1 MTEDSNESQDKATRT
16 WYPYVTKVQFDK
28 FMSRL
33 ERTIPEQID
42 RDYMRAII
50 RTPSM
55 IHRFL
60 RGIEAMNL
68 IDRDQQPTDLLQRLV
83 CEESREQALVEI
95 LQDLYPELLEQW
107 NEGNDKVSDNDI
119 VSFFTER
126 TGMGRD
132 SANKMKMFFKYL
144 ITESNYGSQNGG
156 GESTAADSP
165 PPEPARASSQPEP
178 ARASSEPEP
187 ARASSEPEPARAS
200 SEPTRDG
207 RRKRGQ
213 PQPDRSSAGSDR
225 SSAGSD
231 RSSAGSDRSSAGN
244 DRSSE
249 KTHDRGS
256 FSRALSESQTAYL
269 EAVQKMVRINVDGDW
284 DEEMMRV
291 AFDRLER
298 LLDRIRRA

>member
-1 MTEDSNESQDKATRT
+1 MTEDSGEGQDKASRT

-28 FMSRL
+28 FLSRL
-33 ERTIPEQID
+33 ERNIPEQID

-83 CEESREQALVEI
+83 DQESRKQALVEI

-107 NEGNDKVSDNDI
+107 NEGNGKVSDNNI

-144 ITESNYGSQNGG
+144 IAESNYGSQNGG
-156 GESTAADSP
+156 GDSETVDSP
-165 PPEPARASSQPEP
+165 PPEPARASSEQNRGE
-178 ARASSEPEP
+178 
-187 ARASSEPEPARAS
+187 
-200 SEPTRDG
+200 G

-213 PQPDRSSAGSDR
+213 QPQPERSG
-225 SSAGSD
+225 
-231 RSSAGSDRSSAGN
+231 GN
-244 DRSSE
+244 DRSA
-249 KTHDRGS
+249 DRGQDRS
-256 FSRALSESQTAYL
+256 PIARVLTESQKAYL
-269 EAVQKMVRINVDGDW
+269 EAVQKIVSINMDGDW

-298 LLDRIRRA
+298 LLDRIRRV

>member
-1 MTEDSNESQDKATRT
+1 MTEDSGEVQDKASRT

-28 FMSRL
+28 FLSRL

-68 IDRDQQPTDLLQRLV
+68 IDRDQQPTDRLRRLV
-83 CEESREQALVEI
+83 DQQSRNEAMVEV
-95 LQDLYPELLEQW
+95 LQDLYPDLLGQW
-107 NEGNDKVSDNDI
+107 NEGNGQLSDNDI

-144 ITESNYGSQNGG
+144 ITESGYGSQD
-156 GESTAADSP
+156 EAADSP
-165 PPEPARASSQPEP
+165 AADSPAAGSPAAGSPAAGSPAAGSPAAGSPAADSPSPEPARASGPN
-178 ARASSEPEP
+178 RG
-187 ARASSEPEPARAS
+187 
-200 SEPTRDG
+200 DG
-207 RRKRGQ
+207 RHKRGQ
-213 PQPDRSSAGSDR
+213 QQPGQQQPEQRHG
-225 SSAGSD
+225 
-231 RSSAGSDRSSAGN
+231 GN
-244 DRSSE
+244 ERGA
-249 KTHDRGS
+249 DRGGQDRAS
-256 FSRALSESQTAYL
+256 FGRALTESQMAYL
-269 EAVQKMVRINVDGDW
+269 EAVQKIVRINVDGDW

>member
-1 MTEDSNESQDKATRT
+1 MTEDNVGGQDKANRT

-28 FMSRL
+28 FLSRL
-33 ERTIPEQID
+33 ERNVPEQID

-68 IDRDQQPTDLLQRLV
+68 IDGDQQPTDLLQRLV
-83 CEESREQALVEI
+83 DQESREQALVEI

-107 NEGNDKVSDNDI
+107 NEGNGKISDNSI

-156 GESTAADSP
+156 ADPVAAEPPPPEPP
-165 PPEPARASSQPEP
+165 PPEPARASSEP
-178 ARASSEPEP
+178 P
-187 ARASSEPEPARAS
+187 
-200 SEPTRDG
+200 RDS

-213 PQPDRSSAGSDR
+213 PQPQPDRPPG
-225 SSAGSD
+225 
-231 RSSAGSDRSSAGN
+231 GN
-244 DRSSE
+244 DRSAE
-249 KTHDRGS
+249 RGQDRGS
-256 FSRALSESQTAYL
+256 FSRVLSESQKSYL
-269 EAVQKMVRINVDGDW
+269 EAVQKIVRINVDGDW

>member
-1 MTEDSNESQDKATRT
+1 MTEDTNEGQEKASRT

-28 FMSRL
+28 FLSRL
-33 ERTIPEQID
+33 ERAIPEQID

-68 IDRDQQPTDLLQRLV
+68 IDRDQQPTELLQRLV
-83 CEESREQALVEI
+83 ETASRKQALADI

-107 NEGNDKVSDNDI
+107 NAGNGNISDNDI

-156 GESTAADSP
+156 DDTAGSQNEGSDSEAKDSP
-165 PPEPARASSQPEP
+165 PPEPAKAT
-178 ARASSEPEP
+178 SSEP
-187 ARASSEPEPARAS
+187 S
-200 SEPTRDG
+200 RDS

-213 PQPDRSSAGSDR
+213 PQAERQGS
-225 SSAGSD
+225 
-231 RSSAGSDRSSAGN
+231 N
-244 DRSSE
+244 DRSP
-249 KTHDRGS
+249 DRGQDRS
-256 FSRALSESQTAYL
+256 PIARVLTDSQKAYL
-269 EAVQKMVRINVDGDW
+269 EAVQKIVSIKVDGDW

>member
-1 MTEDSNESQDKATRT
+1 MTEETNEGQEKASRT

-28 FMSRL
+28 FLSRL
-33 ERTIPEQID
+33 ERNVPEKID

-68 IDRDQQPTDLLQRLV
+68 INRDQQPTELLQKLV
-83 CEESREQALVEI
+83 DQETRKQALVGI

-107 NEGNDKVSDNDI
+107 NEGDGKISDNNI

-144 ITESNYGSQNGG
+144 INESNYGSADG
-156 GESTAADSP
+156 TAADSD
-165 PPEPARASSQPEP
+165 
-178 ARASSEPEP
+178 EPEP
-187 ARASSEPEPARAS
+187 AIAEPVRT

-213 PQPDRSSAGSDR
+213 TQQDRA
-225 SSAGSD
+225 A
-231 RSSAGSDRSSAGN
+231 N
-244 DRSSE
+244 DRDRGQ
-249 KTHDRGS
+249 DRGS
-256 FSRALSESQTAYL
+256 FARVLTESQKAYL
-269 EAVQKMVRINVDGDW
+269 EAVQKIVRINVDGDW
-284 DEEMMRV
+284 DEEMMKV

-298 LLDRIRRA
+298 LLDRIRRS